1 LAVLLPV
8 AGLSRSTFYYQ
19 RKVQQVTDKYAD
31 LKIRIR
37 AIYEHHKGR
46 YGYRRITAELRRS
59 AQRVNHKTVQR
70 LMQALGLKSLVRAK
84 KYRSPGQDHVSVP
97 NVLQRQ
103 FRALS
108 PNQKWVTD
116 ITEFNVKGQKLYFS
130 PILDLY
136 NGEIVTYHTS
146 RRPVFE
152 LVAQTLKKALGRLG
166 DQSRPLLHSDQGW
179 QYKMLPYRKMIA
191 KHGLTQSMSRKGDC
205 FDNAA
210 IESFFGTL
218 KAEFFY
224 LAEFHS
230 VEQLEA
236 GLHDYIHYYNHE
248 RISLKL
254 KGLSPVQY
262 RAQAVIPSTVS

>member
-1 LAVLLPV
+1 
-8 AGLSRSTFYYQ
+8 
-19 RKVQQVTDKYAD
+19 
-31 LKIRIR
+31 
-37 AIYEHHKGR
+37 
-46 YGYRRITAELRRS
+46 
-59 AQRVNHKTVQR
+59 
-70 LMQALGLKSLVRAK
+70 M
-84 KYRSPGQDHVSVP
+84 
-97 NVLQRQ
+97 LQRQ

-152 LVAQTLKKALGRLG
+152 LAAQTLKKALGRLG
-166 DQSRPLLHSDQGW
+166 DQRRPLLHSDQSW

-191 KHGLTQSMSRKGDC
+191 KQGLTQSMSRKGDC